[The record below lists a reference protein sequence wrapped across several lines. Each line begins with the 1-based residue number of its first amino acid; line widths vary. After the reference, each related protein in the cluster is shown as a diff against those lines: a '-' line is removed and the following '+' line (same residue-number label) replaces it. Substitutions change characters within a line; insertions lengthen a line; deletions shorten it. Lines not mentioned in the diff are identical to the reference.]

1 MLLRS
6 YLYILLHNIL
16 DSGAYFSY
24 CKDDSTQQS
33 TKTFV
38 DNHSETESQ
47 NTPGDPKRNNPS
59 LPKGGGDKKDNDA
72 KKSGDST
79 TKTPIYPNTPVKI
92 YDDAEESKSDMLKDF
107 KDKSIIYMWF
117 NKITGKVYIGSSSN
131 GSKRLSTYYQPTTLK
146 KRSKIY
152 QNIKKYGHSN
162 FSVSILEVCGDSKTV
177 NKDHYLAREQF
188 YLDWALKTYGL
199 DVLNIL
205 TIANSSLGYKH
216 TEETL
221 FYLSE
226 SRKGEKNPMFAKAKS
241 EAFIAQQTKEKF
253 GANNPMFGKSKT
265 EETLAKLR
273 KMIFVYD
280 VTDNYKLLGVY
291 PTVVCT
297 RTFHIGYETLSKRLL
312 DGKIHKG
319 KYLFSRNPE
328 LVPEK

>member
-1 MLLRS
+1 MLLIR
-6 YLYILLHNIL
+6 YFYILLHTIL

-24 CKDDSTQQS
+24 YKDDSTAQQS

-38 DNHSETESQ
+38 DNNSETESQ
-47 NTPGDPKRNNPS
+47 NTPGDPKRNNNP
-59 LPKGGGDKKDNDA
+59 KKDNDA
-72 KKSGDST
+72 KESEDST
-79 TKTPIYPNTPVKI
+79 IKTPVYPNTPVKI
-92 YDDAEESKSDMLKDF
+92 YYDAQESKSDMLKDF
-107 KDKSIIYMWF
+107 KNKVIIYMWF

-146 KRSKIY
+146 KRSIIY
-152 QNIKKYGHSN
+152 QNITKYGHSN

-177 NKDHYLAREQF
+177 NKDYYLAREQF

-199 DVLNIL
+199 GVLNIL
-205 TIANSSLGYKH
+205 TVADSSLGYKH
-216 TEETL
+216 TKETL
-221 FYLSE
+221 LYLSE
-226 SRKGEKNPMFAKAKS
+226 SRKGEKNPMFGKAKS
-241 EAFIAQQTKEKF
+241 EAFILQQTKDKF
-253 GANNPMFGKSKT
+253 GPNNPMFGKSKT

-319 KYLFSRNPE
+319 KYLFSRN
-328 LVPEK
+328 LYDK